1 MKRRLPLLLLLLLTL
16 LPVSA
21 SAVGMVTNAT
31 YDAGKLV
38 LTAYA
43 DDDTVTVKNGK
54 PSDIILL
61 LDASSGVD
69 PYIDEIRTA
78 VTEFIGTVSDEP

>member
-1 MKRRLPLLLLLLLTL
+1 MKRRLPLLLLLLLAL

-21 SAVGMVTNAT
+21 SAVGMVTEAK

-43 DDDTVTVKNGK
+43 DDDTVTVKSGK
-54 PSDIILL
+54 DSDIMLV
-61 LDASSGVD
+61 LDTSSTMNTNG
-69 PYIDEIRTA
+69 A
-78 VTEFIGTVSDEP
+78 A